1 MYVVIYVT
9 AESPEQAKKIA
20 KTLVEER
27 LAACVNV
34 VERVH
39 SVYWW
44 EGRVQEAEEALLVV
58 KSLKSLVDR
67 VAERVKELH
76 TYTVPEVVAVE
87 VCGGNRDY
95 LRWVSEECAE

>member
-9 AESPEQAKKIA
+9 AESLEQAKKIA
-20 KTLVEER
+20 RTLVEER

-39 SVYWW
+39 SIYWW
-44 EGRVQEAEEALLVV
+44 EGEVQESQEALLII
-58 KSLKSLVDR
+58 KSLRSLVER

-87 VCGGNRDY
+87 VCGGSREY
-95 LRWVSEECAE
+95 LKWVSEECAE